1 MKKFTLLFVATLF
14 SALSFAAVPRV
25 MAYDLKS
32 EIDTPAKGFTKFTFS
47 TNTKPT
53 KAYLIF
59 YSPSLPI
66 AFTSLPVSLT
76 LTFSDLKSYRHS
88 VP

>member
-1 MKKFTLLFVATLF
+1 MKKITLLLVAALF
-14 SALSFAAVPRV
+14 SALSFGAVPRV

-32 EIDTPAKGFTKFTFS
+32 EKDTPAKGFTKFTFS

-59 YSPSLPI
+59 
-66 AFTSLPVSLT
+66 
-76 LTFSDLKSYRHS
+76 
-88 VP
+88 